1 MSQDHNNGSQRFQW
15 FSCIW
20 SRVLLRSSPCT
31 QRSSVITGRTFCSAW
46 WLGKS
51 SWFHGSQIWLYEYQ
65 LWFVS
70 PRGKHIIQALVV
82 VKQIKV
88 DIHKAKFGF
97 HETNLTFQAI
107 KQNKK
112 YALLSPNCVEYKEK
126 ISKELETKCKK
137 IIGIAGSHYCG
148 LGSFF
153 ILIKSIIKFKF
164 VLACCILRFVY
175 KYYYL
180 ILSKTIS
187 FIY

>member
-1 MSQDHNNGSQRFQW
+1 MNQDHNNGFRRFQW

-31 QRSSVITGRTFCSAW
+31 LRSSVIARRTSCSAW

-51 SWFHGSQIWLYEYQ
+51 SWFHGIQSWLYGNQ

-70 PRGKHIIQALVV
+70 PRGQYIIQALVV

-88 DIHKAKFGF
+88 DFHKANFGF

-112 YALLSPNCVEYKEK
+112 YAERSPNCAEYKEK
-126 ISKELETKCKK
+126 ILKELETKYKK

-153 ILIKSIIKFKF
+153 ILIKPIIKFKF
-164 VLACCILRFVY
+164 VLVSCMESIREV
-175 KYYYL
+175 
-180 ILSKTIS
+180 
-187 FIY
+187 IYDDEGIYPTRHC